1 MKKVTIVEKIS
12 LASANK
18 MLS

>member
-1 MKKVTIVEKIS
+1 MKKVTIVGKIS